1 MCKNKKLTTMRRSS
15 LLVTSIIV
23 LVISFIL
30 INACKVENNNNDYLK
45 KVLNNLNQI
54 KSATY
59 FRYMSTT
66 APYDTVV
73 SKSYNCYIKEFNNPA
88 DTFVGASFAEFLL
101 GDSTKMAN
109 FYDGKVK
116 SHLDW
121 ENRKIPVDSFQN
133 NRFPYRVVYPPFFT
147 YVKSLIRYALETSDS
162 IKIELKDFGDSIQ
175 AILSIK
181 DKMVEVVGNRIVYAD
196 HSGFID
202 ERYTIYDIWINK
214 TTGLPYRL
222 RKKLPSGI
230 TWETTKNLYVNK
242 TDSELFMASKYFP
255 PDFIITQKGKAIPNS
270 TNLEGQIAPDWILKA
285 GDNSTIAF
293 NDLKNKILLIQFTG
307 IGCGPC
313 HASIPFLKQ
322 LVVDYKGKNFEFVS
336 IETWSKNIE
345 ELKRYKEKNGLNF
358 KFLKAEESVTN
369 DYKVNSVPMFF
380 IIDKNRVIRKVIFGY
395 SKDVTD
401 TEILNEINK
410 LI

>member
-1 MCKNKKLTTMRRSS
+1 MNKG
-15 LLVTSIIV
+15 V
-23 LVISFIL
+23 LFVIL
-30 INACKVENNNNDYLK
+30 ILVSNFIFGQSKNDYLK
-45 KVLNNLNQI
+45 KVLNNLDQI

-66 APYDTVV
+66 NPFDTVV
-73 SKSYNCYIKEFNNPA
+73 SRNYNCYIKEFNNPA

-101 GDSTKMAN
+101 ADSTKMAN

-162 IKIELKDFGDSIQ
+162 IKVELRDFGDSIQ
-175 AILSIK
+175 TRFSIT
-181 DKMVEVVGNRIVYAD
+181 DKTVEVVGNRIVYAD
-196 HSGFID
+196 LSGFTD

-222 RKKLPSGI
+222 RKKLPTTI
-230 TWETTKNLYVNK
+230 TWETTKNLYINK
-242 TDSELFMASKYFP
+242 TDLELFVASKYFP
-255 PDFIITQKGKAIPNS
+255 PDFIVTQKGKTIPNS
-270 TNLEGQIAPDWILKA
+270 TDLVGQIAPDWILKD
-285 GDNSTIAF
+285 GDNKTIAL

-322 LVVDYKGKNFEFVS
+322 LVVDYEGKNFEFVS
-336 IETWSKNIE
+336 IEAWSKNID

-358 KFLKAEESVTN
+358 KFLKTEESVTK
-369 DYKVNSVPMFF
+369 DYKVTSVPMFF
-380 IIDKNRVIRKVIFGY
+380 IIDGNRAIRQVITGY
-395 SKDVTD
+395 GKGTTD
-401 TEILNEINK
+401 KKIRDAITK
-410 LI
+410 LME